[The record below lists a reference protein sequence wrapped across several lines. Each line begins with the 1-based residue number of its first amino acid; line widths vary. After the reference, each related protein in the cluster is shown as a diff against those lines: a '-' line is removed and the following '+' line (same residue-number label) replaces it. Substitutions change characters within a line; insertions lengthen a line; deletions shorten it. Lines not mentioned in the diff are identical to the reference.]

1 MIPLSNR
8 EIRYSYA
15 THPLEP
21 VDVTKTLDESQSA
34 MYKPTEEQTSVIT
47 LECASANGLKSVH
60 NHSNDIKL
68 ESLDHNVDR
77 STIPNV
83 PLPVPSSLP
92 AGVPTSVVTAVA
104 ADTWTPLT
112 PPQSTLQ

>member
-47 LECASANGLKSVH
+47 LECANGLKSVH